1 MKKQT
6 LSKEFKIGD
15 IITIPNSDVNLGD
28 EGKIIKIYTDYNSI
42 PKGDIGDYELDID
55 AYEEEDL
62 NEPWYKIKQG
72 NIEQIYSTSDLN
84 REQNIYDNYK
94 SLNYKSIKVEY
105 DVNKKID
112 HDDDYSE
119 FPDAKVIYAEYED
132 GTKLTDEEL
141 ENMNKEGQASD
152 WARWDYDMK
161 QD

>member
-1 MKKQT
+1 MITT
-6 LSKEFKIGD
+6 LLILAC
-15 IITIPNSDVNLGD
+15 T
-28 EGKIIKIYTDYNSI
+28 
-42 PKGDIGDYELDID
+42 
-55 AYEEEDL
+55 
-62 NEPWYKIKQG
+62 
-72 NIEQIYSTSDLN
+72 
-84 REQNIYDNYK
+84 
-94 SLNYKSIKVEY
+94 EY

-141 ENMNKEGQASD
+141 EDMNKEGQASD